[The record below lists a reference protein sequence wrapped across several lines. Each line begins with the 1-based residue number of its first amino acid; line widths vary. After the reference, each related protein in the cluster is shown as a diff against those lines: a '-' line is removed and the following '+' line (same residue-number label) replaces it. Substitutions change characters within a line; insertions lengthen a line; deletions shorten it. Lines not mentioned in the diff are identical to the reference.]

1 MTAPEVSF
9 SDLQLHGK
17 AVADKLRRTPGQS
30 LRVRRRDAE
39 DLVLTTAER
48 AEQEHAVSSATTR
61 MFVAL
66 MRRDGAARELVTDVL
81 PDAFPWVEFLPRD
94 DVQAFVV
101 ELVAVL
107 RAAESIENPAPVVAV
122 IEAWR
127 HTALVFADPELA
139 AVLAGPT
146 DGDFGVVAGPPA
158 R

>member
-9 SDLQLHGK
+9 SDLQLRGK
-17 AVADKLRRTPGQS
+17 AVADQLRRTPGQS
-30 LRVRRRDAE
+30 LLVRRRDAE

-48 AEQEHAVSSATTR
+48 AEQEHTVSAATTR

-81 PDAFPWVEFLPRD
+81 PDAFPWVKFLPRD

-101 ELVAVL
+101 ELVSVL
-107 RAAESIENPAPVVAV
+107 RASESIENPAPVVAV
-122 IEAWR
+122 IEGWR
-127 HTALVFADPELA
+127 HTAMVFADPALA
-139 AVLAGPT
+139 AVLAGST
-146 DGDFGVVAGPPA
+146 DDDFGAVPEPST

>member
-9 SDLQLHGK
+9 SDLQLRGK
-17 AVADKLRRTPGQS
+17 AVADQLRRTPGQS
-30 LRVRRRDAE
+30 LVVRRRDAD

-48 AEQEHAVSSATTR
+48 AEQEHTVSTATTR

-66 MRRDGAARELVTDVL
+66 MRRDGAARQLVTDVL

-101 ELVAVL
+101 ELVTVL
-107 RAAESIENPAPVVAV
+107 RASEAIDNPAPVVAV

-127 HTALVFADPELA
+127 HTAMVFADPELA

-146 DGDFGVVAGPPA
+146 DSDFGAVPEPPTP
-158 R
+158 